1 MELNTQTF
9 FDINKGTS
17 NENFRILYEILNQK
31 IKFNISQ
38 TIPGGYLS
46 EFRSYLNRDFDE
58 FDLKKIE
65 NWKKLKYIYAAIHS
79 LNSLNKYRNS
89 TFIEE
94 IKKTYEENKD
104 KPEINNN
111 YNLLIF
117 LSKITGENY
126 ISGEDIIKFCKDI
139 LSLKDVQENQKA
151 KKEKIVYGTMGEWLS
166 VILYN
171 KIKNKNKGE
180 SIFTKNN
187 NLYNK
192 LCKKIDEK
200 YFIYV
205 IERDIF
211 NGIFDYKSVL
221 FLNMNFEKY
230 KDDQKLYRII
240 YKFLKFTLGNELH
253 LKKQYKKEL
262 STIFKQIIEKE
273 KNEIKNYN
281 NFMDIKENYEHFM
294 NSLFDIIKKN
304 YQSLFLETKDKRQ
317 IQICFGNEKIKVN
330 IELNSFEYSVLIENF
345 YADYNFYNKL
355 IFLLLFLCNNVT
367 YPMITIVNSFILLS
381 DLIHLNKCNV
391 HLGDL
396 LYYLIIIKD
405 NINNLGFKSKIF
417 DIPILQLKIL
427 TSLHDIWDLLI
438 ENNIPYYDY
447 RFYLIKNIFNS
458 FNQDLFKGYLK
469 KSSSMNY
476 LYYSFIFKKG
486 IRKLTYNRNIIRA
499 MKYFEIVSNNIKD
512 EFLMK
517 KAKKCLEYCQIK
529 AGM

>member
-1 MELNTQTF
+1 MELNPQTF

-17 NENFRILYEILNQK
+17 NENFWILYEILNQK

-46 EFRSYLNRDFDE
+46 EFRSYINRDFDE

-79 LNSLNKYRNS
+79 LNKYRNI

-94 IKKTYEENKD
+94 IKKTYEQNKSEFE
-104 KPEINNN
+104 KN
-111 YNLLIF
+111 YNLKIY

-126 ISGEDIIKFCKDI
+126 ISGDEIINFYKNI
-139 LSLKDVQENQKA
+139 IYQKDVQENEKV
-151 KKEKIVYGTMGEWLS
+151 KKEKIVNGTIGEWLS

-171 KIKNKNKGE
+171 EIKNENNGE
-180 SIFTKNN
+180 SIFQKNN
-187 NLYNK
+187 NLYND
-192 LCKKIDEK
+192 LSQNIQDNI
-200 YFIYV
+200 IYV

-211 NGIFDYKSVL
+211 NGIFDYKSIV
-221 FLNMNFEKY
+221 FLSMNFEKY
-230 KDDQKLYRII
+230 KDNPKLYRII

-253 LKKQYKKEL
+253 SKKQYKKEL

-281 NFMDIKENYEHFM
+281 NFMEIKANYEHFM

-317 IQICFGNEKIKVN
+317 IQINFGNEKIKVN

-367 YPMITIVNSFILLS
+367 YPMITIVNSFIILS

-499 MKYFEIVSNNIKD
+499 MKYFEIVSKNINDK
-512 EFLMK
+512 FLMK

-529 AGM
+529 SGMLL